1 MNQNSV
7 QDNTFNFLSQT
18 IFCKKHNTAAK
29 SICLK
34 CKVYFCL
41 NPTCGQEHIYHD
53 VESLDLLLNN
63 QIFPFLR
70 NYLDLNRQDEA
81 SGNMQAKLNAYQNNL
96 KNFAVQEKM
105 KIDEYYKKIQS
116 QLQLIYNT
124 YLEDIN
130 ELIEALSV
138 RFDCLHGRVTTK
150 NDRKFINL
158 L

>member
-1 MNQNSV
+1 MINSV
-7 QDNTFNFLSQT
+7 QDNTFSFLSQT
-18 IFCKKHNTAAK
+18 IFCRKHNTPAK

-70 NYLDLNRQDEA
+70 NYLDMSKQDE
-81 SGNMQAKLNAYQNNL
+81 SSSNMHTKLNMFQNNL

-105 KIDEYYKKIQS
+105 KLDDYYKKIQN
-116 QLQLIYNT
+116 LLHLIYNS

-130 ELIEALSV
+130 EFIEALSI
-138 RFDCLHGRVTTK
+138 RFECLQSRVVTK
-150 NDRKFINL
+150 NDCKFF
-158 L
+158 